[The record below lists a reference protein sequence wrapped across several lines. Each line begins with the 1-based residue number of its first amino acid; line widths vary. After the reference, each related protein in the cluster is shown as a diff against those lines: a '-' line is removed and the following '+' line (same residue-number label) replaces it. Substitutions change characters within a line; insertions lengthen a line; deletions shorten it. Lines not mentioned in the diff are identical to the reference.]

1 MKVNGAVWGWVGAR
15 HLPQDA
21 SGQMHGMTSAMKLES
36 HGSAPL
42 LGSGYGLASASH
54 ATHDSEDLA
63 CVVSGFPGFS
73 DGPLNQCAQSAN
85 AAVALAE
92 GYRQRGVNILN
103 VMTGVFSLALFDKR
117 SGDTLLAIDRTG
129 SCSMVY
135 TVVEDELIF
144 GSRLDVLRRH
154 PLVKS
159 EPDLQALYHFLYFHM
174 IPGPGTVYK
183 SQFRLLPGQGLMFRK
198 GRAEL
203 FSYWEMHFDETLRQ
217 PFQMLKATFLETLTQ
232 AVQSC
237 SEGAATGAFLS
248 GGTDSSTLAGLLGK
262 VTGHPAQTYS
272 IGFEAA
278 GYDEMEYAR
287 IAASHFGTRHHEYYV
302 TPRDVAQAVP
312 LVAAA
317 YDQPFGNSSAIPTY
331 YCARLAREDGMERL
345 LGGDGGDELFG
356 GNARY
361 AKQRVFSFYEAL
373 PHLLRKQL
381 IEPMA
386 LSLPGGKGFMPVRK
400 LKSYVEQA
408 AIPLPA
414 RLETYNLLERL
425 GPSTVFSKGFL
436 AQVDTAG
443 PLALLDAVYHSAR
456 AGTQLNRMLALDL
469 KFTLADNDLPK
480 VRQTCELAGV
490 DVRFP
495 MLDDE
500 VVNFSARLDPAL
512 KLKGTRL
519 RYFFKEALRGFLPDA
534 ILTKSKHGFGLPFGE
549 WLRTE
554 AVLQSLAHDNLQ
566 TLQSRGILRPGFVD
580 ELIAL
585 HKAHA
590 GYYGTMIWVLMML
603 EQWFRREHPD
613 WNAG

>member
-1 MKVNGAVWGWVGAR
+1 MNGAVWGWTGSR
-15 HLPQDA
+15 HLPQEEVRGLMR
-21 SGQMHGMTSAMKLES
+21 SMTSAMKLQ
-36 HGSAPL
+36 GQGNDPL
-42 LGSGYGLASASH
+42 LGSRYGLASASH
-54 ATHDSEDLA
+54 AAHDLDDIA
-63 CVVSGFPGFS
+63 CVVSGLPGFS
-73 DGPLNQCAQSAN
+73 NEQLNQLARSGQ
-85 AAVALAE
+85 AAVALAQ
-92 GYRQRGVNILN
+92 GYRQWGTGVLD
-103 VMTGVFSLALFDKR
+103 VMTGAFSLALHDKR

-135 TVVEDELIF
+135 TLVDGELVF
-144 GSRLDVLRRH
+144 GSRLDALRQH
-154 PLVKS
+154 PRVKS
-159 EPDLQALYHFLYFHM
+159 EPDLQALYNFLYFHM

-183 SQFRLLPGQGLMFRK
+183 SQFRLLPGQGLMFRQ
-198 GRAEL
+198 GQIEL
-203 FSYWEMHFDETLRQ
+203 FSYWEMRFDETSRL
-217 PFQMLKATFLETLTQ
+217 PFQTLKATFLETLTR

-237 SEGAATGAFLS
+237 SDGAVTGAFLS
-248 GGTDSSTLAGLLGK
+248 GGTDSSTLAGLLGQ

-361 AKQRVFSFYEAL
+361 AKQRFFSFYETL

-386 LSLPGGKGFMPVRK
+386 FSLPGGKSFMPVRK

-408 AIPLPA
+408 SIPLPA

-436 AQVDTAG
+436 ARVDTAG
-443 PLALLDAVYHSAR
+443 PLALLDSVYHSAH

-480 VRQTCELAGV
+480 VRQTCELAGI
-490 DVRFP
+490 DVCFP
-495 MLDDE
+495 MLEDD
-500 VVNFSARLDPAL
+500 VVSFSARLDPAL

-519 RYFFKEALRGFLPDA
+519 RFFFKEALRGFLPDA

-554 AVLQSLAHDNLQ
+554 DVLQSLAHDNLQ
-566 TLQSRGILRPGFVD
+566 TLQSRGILRTGFVD

>member
-1 MKVNGAVWGWVGAR
+1 
-15 HLPQDA
+15 
-21 SGQMHGMTSAMKLES
+21 MKLD
-36 HGSAPL
+36 GQGRGPL
-42 LGSGYGLASASH
+42 LGSRYGLASASYAIH
-54 ATHDSEDLA
+54 EADDIA

-73 DGPLNQCAQSAN
+73 EGWLDQLSRSGH

-92 GYRQRGVNILN
+92 GYRQRGAGVLEA
-103 VMTGVFSLALFDKR
+103 MTGAFSLALHDKR

-135 TVVEDELIF
+135 TVVEGELVF
-144 GSRLDVLRRH
+144 GSRLDALRQH
-154 PLVKS
+154 PRVRS

-183 SQFRLLPGQGLMFRK
+183 SQFRLLPGQGLMFRQ
-198 GRAEL
+198 GQAEL
-203 FSYWEMHFDETLRQ
+203 FSYWEMHFNETENQ
-217 PFQMLKATFLETLTQ
+217 SFQTLKTTFLETLTQ
-232 AVQSC
+232 AVRSC

-248 GGTDSSTLAGLLGK
+248 GGTDSSTLAGLLGQ
-262 VTGHPAQTYS
+262 VTGHPAHTYS

-312 LVAAA
+312 LVAAS

-381 IEPMA
+381 IEPVA
-386 LSLPGGKGFMPVRK
+386 FSLPGGKHFMPVRK

-425 GPSTVFSKGFL
+425 GPSAVFSREFL
-436 AQVDTAG
+436 AQVDTTG
-443 PLALLDAVYHSAR
+443 PLTLLDSVYHSAH

-480 VRQTCELAGV
+480 VRQTCELAGI

-495 MLDDE
+495 MLEDE
-500 VVNFSARLDPAL
+500 VVSFSARLDPAL

-554 AVLQSLAHDNLQ
+554 AVLQTLAHDNLQ
-566 TLQSRGILRPGFVD
+566 TLQSRGILRAGFVD

-613 WNAG
+613 WKAG